1 MLALILPAA
10 LAATPAEVEALL
22 NRFRSVA
29 VMPLAPLT
37 AAQHAA
43 LASGE
48 IVTHLEKRPDGHHR
62 AVGIAV
68 CDTSQT
74 AMWLATQDPH
84 FTGGDDAIEA
94 SIEKAPHRGVWYGM
108 LDVPKPFSDRH
119 WVIESWDEVQLAAQ
133 TGGVVWEHPW
143 RLRPGATS
151 RVRDRVARGAVRGL
165 TLEMFDAAI
174 ETPLNEGALVFLALS
189 DTESLFAY
197 HVTTDVGGAVP
208 ERMVAGFVRRTMTAH
223 IEHLQER
230 ARDVIPSHYRGDHAP
245 VPGFQ
250 GGTVPLYP

>member
-1 MLALILPAA
+1 MIALLVPAA
-10 LAATPAEVEALL
+10 LAATPAEIEAVLT
-22 NRFRSVA
+22 RFHSVA

-37 AAQHAA
+37 TAQLAA

-48 IVTHLEKRPDGHHR
+48 VVTHLEKRPGGHHR
-62 AVGIAV
+62 AVGIAI
-68 CDTSQT
+68 CDTPQA

-94 SIEKAPHRGVWYGM
+94 NIEKAPHRGVWYGM

-119 WVIESWDEVQLAAQ
+119 WVIESWDEVQLAAK
-133 TGGVVWEHPW
+133 TRGVVWEHPW
-143 RLRPGATS
+143 RLRPGDTH
-151 RVRDRVARGAVRGL
+151 RVRDHVARGSIPGL

-208 ERMVAGFVRRTMTAH
+208 ERMVAGFVRRTMTTH

-230 ARDVIPSHYRGDHAP
+230 ARDVIPSHYRGDHEP
-245 VPGFQ
+245 VLGFDGQ
-250 GGTVPLYP
+250 VVPLYP